1 MRTSI
6 FMLACFFAIPADAE
20 TYSLQRFSPVSPVE
34 VRLFNSIGIEPVMQY
49 ADGSCDFVAGQWE
62 RSQLLL
68 HGLSTRCLIPDME
81 GLYASRSPRRLS
93 MGGFL
98 TWAEAQAWMDSLHTA
113 NPGITSAPTSIGS
126 TYEGRPQLV
135 MKISSNN
142 SFNAD
147 DPSMPN
153 AWYDG
158 LIHSREGASLRNI
171 RYFMMWLCSNHGRNG
186 YCGYQADWILAN
198 REIWCLPVNNV
209 DGWVYNQTTSPGGGG
224 MHRKN
229 RNLSAGGSGID
240 LNRNWS
246 VAWGGAGSSG
256 DPSSETYR
264 GTGPLSEPETANIDA
279 FWQLHPPAQMHSTHA
294 YANALLYPWGW
305 TDQPT
310 THAAQYATQ
319 GEMMVLW
326 GTGEEHYP
334 SASGFYYA
342 SGNTRDHSYGLYG
355 AMSWNHETGAS
366 FAGFWPSPDEVVKLS
381 RRNLRSYLVT
391 ACLAGRPYDPA
402 EPGVP
407 VMDEIGSVSGSFT
420 VNWSDAA
427 NASSYALQ
435 RLSGYQVPLDD
446 HGDSG
451 PFDRVNWIMT
461 GTHYHSGTQSYRSN
475 GTGSLT
481 WQQTVT
487 IPPAGGG
494 RISFW
499 SMQNIVPE
507 SYQGAF
513 SVSPDG
519 GANWYYLQTF
529 GRSDMNW
536 RLNLHELDEWQ
547 GKTLSFRWESY
558 GSAANCA
565 LYIDD
570 IKVEVW
576 ESNTIQADGIGPSQ
590 YTVSGL
596 PTGEYWFR
604 AWAVDDS
611 FGPGWPGEPAYASVT
626 GVGIGETTESAGA
639 QVFLLGAVTPSPA
652 RGAAVI
658 PVSLACTDG
667 VSLSV
672 LDMAGRVVADL
683 TPQLEPGTSNVLLD
697 TGAMSPGIYFVRL
710 LGPGGTRN
718 ARLTVIQ

>member
-1 MRTSI
+1 MSNAMYAVLLAAAFAAFGDTWSLMRFT
-6 FMLACFFAIPADAE
+6 
-20 TYSLQRFSPVSPVE
+20 PVTDGDVELFGRLGLDPV
-34 VRLFNSIGIEPVMQY
+34 VVYR
-49 ADGSCDFVAGQWE
+49 DGSCDFVAGGYE
-62 RSQLLL
+62 RELLL
-68 HGLSTRCLIPDME
+68 RHGLCASCLIPDME
-81 GLYASRSPRRLS
+81 ALYAAGCRESTG

-98 TWAEAQAWMDSLHTA
+98 TWTEVQAWMDSLHGA
-113 NPGITSAPTSIGS
+113 NPDITSAPVSIGD

-142 SFNAD
+142 TFDSD

-186 YCGYQADWILAN
+186 YCGYQADWILDH

-209 DGWVYNQTTSPGGGG
+209 DGWVYNQTTHPGGGG

-229 RNLSAGGSGID
+229 RNLSGGGTGID

-256 DPSSETYR
+256 DPYSETYR
-264 GTGPLSEPETANIDA
+264 GTGPLSEPETGNVDA
-279 FWQLHPPAQMHSTHA
+279 FWQAHPPAQMHSTHA
-294 YANALLYPWGW
+294 YSNALLYPWGW

-342 SGNTRDHSYGLYG
+342 SGNTRDHAYGLYG

-366 FAGFWPSPDEVVKLS
+366 FAGFWPAYDEVVRLS

-407 VMDEIGSVSGSFT
+407 VMEEIGDVPGSFT
-420 VNWSDAA
+420 VDWSDVTG
-427 NASSYALQ
+427 ASSYALQ
-435 RLSGYQVPLDD
+435 RLSGRQVLLDNS
-446 HGDSG
+446 GDTG
-451 PFDRVNWIMT
+451 PFSLSNWTVT
-461 GTHYHSGTQSYRSN
+461 GSHYHSSPQCFRSN
-475 GTGSLT
+475 GTGAMT
-481 WQQTVT
+481 WNSTAT
-487 IPPAGGG
+487 IPPGGGG

-499 SMQNIVPE
+499 SMQDITPE
-507 SYQGAF
+507 TYQGAF

-529 GRSDMNW
+529 GREDMNW
-536 RLNLHELDEWQ
+536 RFNVHELDEWQ
-547 GKTLSFRWESY
+547 GKTLSFRWESQG
-558 GSAANCA
+558 GSSSCL

-570 IKVEVW
+570 ILIETW
-576 ESNTIQADGIGPSQ
+576 ESNQIQADGLTASQ
-590 YTVSGL
+590 YDVTGL
-596 PTGEYWFR
+596 PSGEYWFR

-611 FGPGWPGEPAYASVT
+611 FGPGWPSEPAYANVQ
-626 GVGIGETTESAGA
+626 GVGVEGTVLPCPPET
-639 QVFLLGAVTPSPA
+639 FLLGVVTPNPA
-652 RGAAVI
+652 VASALI
-658 PVSLACTDG
+658 PVSLGAVDG
-667 VSLSV
+667 VTLQV
-672 LDMAGRVVADL
+672 LDLTGRLVLDL
-683 TPQLEPGTSNVLLD
+683 TRSLAPGTGNVVLETAGLR
-697 TGAMSPGIYFVRL
+697 PGIYFVRL
-710 LGPGGTRN
+710 SGPEKEMTS
-718 ARLTVIQ
+718 RLTVIP

>member
-1 MRTSI
+1 MYAVLLAAAFAAFGDTWSLMRFT
-6 FMLACFFAIPADAE
+6 PVTDGDAE
-20 TYSLQRFSPVSPVE
+20 LFGRLGLDPVV
-34 VRLFNSIGIEPVMQY
+34 VYR
-49 ADGSCDFVAGQWE
+49 DGSCDFVAGGYE
-62 RSQLLL
+62 RELLL
-68 HGLSTRCLIPDME
+68 RHGLCASCLIPDME
-81 GLYASRSPRRLS
+81 ALYAAGCRESTG

-98 TWAEAQAWMDSLHTA
+98 TWTEVQAWMDSLHGA
-113 NPGITSAPTSIGS
+113 NPDITSAPVSIGD

-142 SFNAD
+142 TFDSD

-158 LIHSREGASLRNI
+158 LIHSREGAGLRNI

-186 YCGYQADWILAN
+186 YCGYQADWILDH

-209 DGWVYNQTTSPGGGG
+209 DGWVYNQTTHPGGGG

-229 RNLSAGGSGID
+229 RNLSGGGTGID

-256 DPSSETYR
+256 DPYSETYR
-264 GTGPLSEPETANIDA
+264 GTGPLSEPETGNVDA
-279 FWQLHPPAQMHSTHA
+279 FWQAHPPAQMHSTHA
-294 YANALLYPWGW
+294 YSNALLYPWGW

-342 SGNTRDHSYGLYG
+342 SGNTRDHAYGLYG

-366 FAGFWPSPDEVVKLS
+366 FAGFWPAYDEVVRLS

-407 VMDEIGSVSGSFT
+407 VMEEIGDVPGSFT
-420 VNWSDAA
+420 VDWSDAA
-427 NASSYALQ
+427 GASSYALQ
-435 RLSGYQVPLDD
+435 RLSGRQVLLDNS
-446 HGDSG
+446 GDTG
-451 PFDRVNWIMT
+451 PFSLNNWTVT
-461 GTHYHSGTQSYRSN
+461 GSHYHSSPQCFRSN
-475 GTGSLT
+475 GTGAMT
-481 WQQTVT
+481 WNSTAT
-487 IPPAGGG
+487 IPPGGGG

-499 SMQNIVPE
+499 SMQDITPE
-507 SYQGAF
+507 TYQGAF

-529 GRSDMNW
+529 GREDMNW
-536 RLNLHELDEWQ
+536 RFNVHELDEWQ
-547 GKTLSFRWESY
+547 GKTLSFRWESQG
-558 GSAANCA
+558 GSSSCL

-570 IKVEVW
+570 ILIETW
-576 ESNTIQADGIGPSQ
+576 ESNQIQADGLTASQ
-590 YTVSGL
+590 YDVTGL
-596 PTGEYWFR
+596 PSGEYWFR

-611 FGPGWPGEPAYASVT
+611 FGPGWPSEPAYANVQ
-626 GVGIGETTESAGA
+626 GVVVEGTVLPCPPET
-639 QVFLLGAVTPSPA
+639 FLLGVVTPNPA
-652 RGAAVI
+652 AASALI
-658 PVSLACTDG
+658 PVSLGAVDG
-667 VSLSV
+667 VTLQV
-672 LDMAGRVVADL
+672 LDLTGRLVLDL
-683 TPQLEPGTSNVLLD
+683 TRSLAPGTGNVVLETAGLR
-697 TGAMSPGIYFVRL
+697 PGIYFVRL
-710 LGPGGTRN
+710 SGPEKEMTS
-718 ARLTVIQ
+718 RLTVIP